1 MSLKL
6 ITILSI
12 LANPFV
18 PERLVTYNACCLAKN
33 SCCADHSRQDKT
45 ERIVA
50 HRKCCEPIVIVLRQG
65 PPSPSTTAGIQPAAR
80 SLFGS
85 LSASPPLAVVAE
97 TWPPARQPE
106 WFAAGPPRF
115 ADVLA
120 LHTRLN
126 L

>member
-1 MSLKL
+1 MSFKL
-6 ITILSI
+6 IAIVSI

-18 PERLVTYNACCLAKN
+18 PERLVTYNTCCLAKN
-33 SCCADHSRQDKT
+33 SCCAGHSRQDKT
-45 ERIVA
+45 DRIVA
-50 HRKCCEPIVIVLRQG
+50 HRKCCDPIVIVLRQA
-65 PPSPSTTAGIQPAAR
+65 PPSPSTTPDIQPAAR

-85 LSASPPLAVVAE
+85 LSAPMPLAVAAE
-97 TWPPARQPE
+97 TWQPVRQPE